1 MAGEPDSAVAQLE
14 AMIPSLRPAVPELI
28 DELAVHLHRLMP
40 EYSQFLSEHR
50 AEVTL
55 AAEGVVGTLV
65 EIAQQML
72 SQRASADAVL
82 AQAADTATF
91 EQIGRAQ
98 WRQGIPIGKLLA
110 AYQLGA
116 RQTWRLIAKQA
127 LRHQLPP
134 EGLTALAESVFSF
147 VDQLSSASAAGYLSE
162 QSESAAAREQSRDEL
177 VELLL
182 SDRSDSQAVRTAA
195 LRAGWRLPDTA
206 AVVLVGRQSEAG
218 AAAISRLDQS
228 CLRMRHGGLVGAIV
242 PDPNAPGQRQRLA
255 TGLRGASAIVGH
267 SVPPA
272 QLPASARIAAIAAR
286 LLEEK
291 LLTADPLFADEHLD
305 AIIVHNDPWLLQALR
320 RQCLRPLESLPAGS
334 QTSLRE
340 TLRCWL
346 LHGGD
351 RRAIAAELQ
360 VHPQTVRYRM
370 GRLRELFGDDLDDPS
385 RRLKLLLAL
394 GWEPA

>member
-1 MAGEPDSAVAQLE
+1 
-14 AMIPSLRPAVPELI
+14 MIPSLRPAVPALI
-28 DELAVHLHRLMP
+28 EELAEHLHRVMP
-40 EYSQFLSEHR
+40 EYSQFLSER
-50 AEVTL
+50 RTEVTL
-55 AAEGVVGTLV
+55 AAEGVVCTLV

-72 SQRASADAVL
+72 SQHVSADEVL
-82 AQAADTATF
+82 AQAADPAIF
-91 EQIGRAQ
+91 EHIGRAQ
-98 WRQGIPIGKLLA
+98 WRLGNPIGKLLA

-116 RQTWRLIAKQA
+116 RQTWRLIAKHA
-127 LRHQLPP
+127 LHHQLPP

-218 AAAISRLDQS
+218 AAALSRLDQS
-228 CLRMRHGGLVGAIV
+228 CLRMRHGGLFGAIV

-255 TGLRGASAIVGH
+255 TALRGASATVGH

-286 LLEEK
+286 LLEEQR
-291 LLTADPLFADEHLD
+291 LTADPLFADEHLD
-305 AIIVHNDPWLLQALR
+305 AIIVHNDPRLLQALR
-320 RQCLRPLESLPAGS
+320 RQCLRPLEGLPAGS

-385 RRLKLLLAL
+385 LRLKLLLAL